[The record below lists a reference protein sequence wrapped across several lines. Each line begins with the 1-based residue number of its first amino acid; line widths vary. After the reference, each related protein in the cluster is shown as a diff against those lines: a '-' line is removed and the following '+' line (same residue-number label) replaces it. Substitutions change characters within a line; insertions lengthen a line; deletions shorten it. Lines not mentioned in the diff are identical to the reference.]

1 MIIYSPTFTGSVQL
15 TGSQIV
21 TGDFTVRGNL
31 TAQQFILSSSVTFYT
46 ESFSSG
52 STRFG
57 DSMDDTM
64 KVTGS
69 LLLTGSMFINTV
81 TAQNAASNRGNLTIN
96 GATSILNLATGDT
109 NAGYLYHSGTDMLL
123 VNAKNGVMQFY
134 TNDTERM
141 RITSGGN
148 VGIGNNVADTIN
160 SSSGLGNL
168 VVGNGGGSSQGIT
181 IYTNSS
187 TYGGLNFADATSGGG
202 AYAGYL
208 KFDHTNDSMQFFIG
222 NTERMRITSGGNVG
236 IGVTPAAWAAPTAGK
251 VIQIG
256 NVASFFSYNNL
267 TNDLGCNI
275 YFNGSD
281 YLYLQTGAASLY
293 RQQSGEHSWFTVGSG
308 TGGTSAGI
316 TERMKITSGGNVK
329 IGNTSGDGRFYVK
342 TSVANSF
349 SPTVY
354 AGANA
359 NIRLET
365 GGTPAENITTGIS
378 FGVGGAAEAYIG
390 AVQNSSTYADIVFQN
405 YNGAYAERM
414 RILSSGNVRFSSQV
428 YGNTVASPR
437 TLYIQSDGEL
447 GGVSSIRESKKNI
460 ENVSNIN
467 WIYQLNPVSFNYRK
481 KDEEGNYTE
490 EIYDEINY
498 GLIAEDTAPVAD
510 FLINYNDKED
520 STKEMVGIEYMR
532 LITPMLKAIQEL
544 KAEIEE
550 LKNK

>member
-64 KVTGS
+64 VVTGS
-69 LLLTGSMFINTV
+69 LRLTGSMGIGVANPSSLVEISKGSNAGSGASFPRLAIKNT
-81 TAQNAASNRGNLTIN
+81 
-96 GATSILNLATGDT
+96 LATQGD
-109 NAGYLYHSGTDMLL
+109 
-123 VNAKNGVMQFY
+123 
-134 TNDTERM
+134 
-141 RITSGGN
+141 
-148 VGIGNNVADTIN
+148 
-160 SSSGLGNL
+160 
-168 VVGNGGGSSQGIT
+168 GSST
-181 IYTNSS
+181 F
-187 TYGGLNFADATSGGG
+187 NFADILVSSGNEAVNMFLATT
-202 AYAGYL
+202 YAAGTWAPAGIINVS
-208 KFDHTNDSMQFFIG
+208 TNHDLQIKTN
-222 NTERMRITSGGNVG
+222 NTERMRISSSGKIIVAGTTAGTALDDSITINTANSTGYSGIICTTAGTQRGYYGATSTGLETGVAGSGYYSLWTSGV
-236 IGVTPAAWAAPTAGK
+236 
-251 VIQIG
+251 
-256 NVASFFSYNNL
+256 
-267 TNDLGCNI
+267 
-275 YFNGSD
+275 
-281 YLYLQTGAASLY
+281 
-293 RQQSGEHSWFTVGSG
+293 
-308 TGGTSAGI
+308 
-316 TERMKITSGGNVK
+316 ERMRITSGGNVK